1 MEEKIRGTTLDVVID
16 GREFSLDYSFDNVS
30 KIWEMMADKSV
41 SPFILPHLAMC
52 MLAHTDYFKDYPL
65 DDVIDLLYKYWV
77 DDEKGMILKGFNTVS
92 GFTMYQFEH
101 KIKRGGG

>member
-1 MEEKIRGTTLDVVID
+1 MEEKIRGITLDVVID
-16 GREFSLDYSFDNVS
+16 DREFSLDYSFDNVS

-52 MLAHTDYFKDYPL
+52 MLAHTAYFKDYPL

-101 KIKRGGG
+101 KIKRGGE